1 MPLRNNARPLFFCIL
16 LLASVT
22 ASAQSEQSVKPMA
35 KEAHPSFEVATI
47 KPHDPSANDDQ
58 GFNHSGGHF
67 SIRNEPLVPILMV
80 AYSIYRSQID
90 GLPGWKNDRWDIEGI
105 ADTPGDPNQR
115 QQQEMLQK
123 LLVDRF
129 GLKVHRER
137 RELPVYFMQI
147 AKGGPKLKPAA
158 KPDDGTGQH
167 FRGEG
172 NVAILEYTSTNM
184 SDFVLGESFVL
195 DRPLVDHT
203 GLTGKYDF
211 TLRYNFRETAAGGDS
226 TAVPGLFTAVQEQL
240 GLKFV
245 PTKAS
250 AEVLVIDHIDR
261 PSAN

>member
-1 MPLRNNARPLFFCIL
+1 MPLRQNAEPFFFCML

-22 ASAQSEQSVKPMA
+22 AKAQNEQPVKPMA
-35 KEAHPSFEVATI
+35 REAHSSFEVATI
-47 KPHDPSANDDQ
+47 KPHDPSANNDE
-58 GFNHSGGHF
+58 GFNHSGGRF
-67 SIRNEPLVPILMV
+67 SIRNESLVPILMV
-80 AYSIYRSQID
+80 AYSIYRSQIE
-90 GLPGWKNDRWDIEGI
+90 GLPDWKNDHWDIEGI
-105 ADTPGDPNQR
+105 ADTPGEPTSR

-123 LLVDRF
+123 LLVERF
-129 GLKVHRER
+129 GLKVHHEQRV
-137 RELPVYFMQI
+137 LPVYIMQI

-158 KPDDGTGQH
+158 RPEDETGQH
-167 FRGEG
+167 FHGEG
-172 NVAILEYTSTNM
+172 NVAILEYTSTDM

-195 DRPLVDHT
+195 DQPLVDHT

-226 TAVPGLFTAVQEQL
+226 TPVPGLFTAVQEQL

-245 PTKAS
+245 STKAS